1 MEEEGK
7 LSTQTRWPPQISAK
21 RVTVSRVTCAAN
33 ASCPICDCQLQS
45 GFNTPSSGS
54 RKLPLSLSTLLTCPF
69 VRAAMSTRSTRSRGV
84 TAKAK
89 TASEPAKRG
98 SEGSSR
104 YFKKK
109 SGRGKRTEPDEDEDE
124 LAVAGDAEGD
134 GGDGEEGEDGS
145 ESETESL
152 HSDAL
157 DDEDD
162 DDDAESRRRKNKQ
175 ALKRKRG
182 SVSSPKKAPA
192 KKAKPASPAKKRKIK
207 KARKDEDE
215 DEESDLE
222 LEEGQEIVGVVIQAP
237 KTGRGMCNAFYNME
251 YAFILSFVTS
261 SAWADFEEYS
271 RFLIGTQET

>member
-1 MEEEGK
+1 MYSNA
-7 LSTQTRWPPQISAK
+7 LAATDK
-21 RVTVSRVTCAAN
+21 RAARN
-33 ASCPICDCQLQS
+33 CVACHVRRDASCPICQLQS

-69 VRAAMSTRSTRSRGV
+69 VRAAMSTRSTRSRGAI
-84 TAKAK
+84 AK
-89 TASEPAKRG
+89 ASEPAKRG

-124 LAVAGDAEGD
+124 VAVAGDAEGD
-134 GGDGEEGEDGS
+134 GGDGEDGEDGS

-162 DDDAESRRRKNKQ
+162 DDDAESRRKKNKQ

-215 DEESDLE
+215 DEQSDLE

-251 YAFILSFVTS
+251 YAFIISLVTS